1 MRNRSLRVP
10 FLGDPLTI
18 SRAHMQ
24 TVRLYPK
31 PPDCLR
37 SNHAC
42 WHEVCRT
49 ARLIRISLANFELF
63 PPHNRTGEWLANEQK
78 EPRFRGLERPV
89 ALAFVQADTLVG
101 RMREAFNGH

>member
-1 MRNRSLRVP
+1 
-10 FLGDPLTI
+10 
-18 SRAHMQ
+18 MQ

-37 SNHAC
+37 SNHAPSHL
-42 WHEVCRT
+42 HEVCLT
-49 ARLIRISLANFELF
+49 ARLIGISLLNFELF

-78 EPRFRGLERPV
+78 EPGLRDLQKPL
-89 ALAFVQADTLVG
+89 ALAFVQADSLED